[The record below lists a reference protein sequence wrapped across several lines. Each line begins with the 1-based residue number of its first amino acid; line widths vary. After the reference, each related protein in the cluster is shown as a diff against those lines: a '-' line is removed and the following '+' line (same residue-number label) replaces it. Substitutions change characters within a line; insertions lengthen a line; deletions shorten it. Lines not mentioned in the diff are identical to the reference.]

1 MKLHPDAQRR
11 SRRETMFKVL
21 NGDPAPA
28 IDLTDT
34 HGERWQLSDHHGKM
48 VVLHFGRGEY

>member
-1 MKLHPDAQRR
+1 
-11 SRRETMFKVL
+11 MFKL
-21 NGDPAPA
+21 RNGDPAPE

-34 HGERWQLSDHHGKM
+34 HGERWRLPDHRGKM

>member
-1 MKLHPDAQRR
+1 
-11 SRRETMFKVL
+11 MFKL
-21 NGDPAPA
+21 RNGDPAPA

-34 HGERWQLSDHHGKM
+34 HGELWRLSDHLGKM

>member
-1 MKLHPDAQRR
+1 
-11 SRRETMFKVL
+11 MFKL
-21 NGDPAPA
+21 RNGDPAPA

-34 HGERWQLSDHHGKM
+34 HGERWQLSDHLGKM

>member
-1 MKLHPDAQRR
+1 
-11 SRRETMFKVL
+11 MFKL
-21 NGDPAPA
+21 QNGEPAPA

-34 HGERWQLSDHHGKM
+34 HGERWRLSDHQGKM